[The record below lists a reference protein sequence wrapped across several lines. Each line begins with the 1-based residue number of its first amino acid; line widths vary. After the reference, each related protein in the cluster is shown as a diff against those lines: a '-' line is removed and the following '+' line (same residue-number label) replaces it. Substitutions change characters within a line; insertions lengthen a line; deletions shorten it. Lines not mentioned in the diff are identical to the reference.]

1 MYGWI
6 ITEDKL
12 TEIEGKT
19 ATIIFGKSK
28 IGVMGPSTISD
39 ETKAKLLA
47 GEGSKFRMKDDD
59 NNVYYVG
66 RLVGDADS
74 EEGFSPLDDFG
85 TPDAGCTSIEY
96 LKDNGKW
103 EVL

>member
-1 MYGWI
+1 MKSSYGWI

-12 TEIEGKT
+12 TVPGRV
-19 ATIIFGKSK
+19 
-28 IGVMGPSTISD
+28 GVIGPSTISD
-39 ETKAKLLA
+39 KTKAKLIA

-59 NNVYYVG
+59 GEVYYVG

-74 EEGFSPLDDFG
+74 EEGFCPLDDFG

-96 LKDNGKW
+96 LKNGKW